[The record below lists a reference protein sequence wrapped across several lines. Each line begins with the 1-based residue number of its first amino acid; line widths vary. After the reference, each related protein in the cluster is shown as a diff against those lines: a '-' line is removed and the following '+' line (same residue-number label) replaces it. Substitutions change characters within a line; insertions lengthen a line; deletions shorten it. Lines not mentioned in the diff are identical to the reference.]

1 MKRYSIEYCVQWN
14 YKPTALRA
22 RDQLLADSNNANSN
36 REVELIEGSG
46 GVFEIIRD
54 GELVFSKK
62 SLNRFPT
69 DEEIDKL

>member
-1 MKRYSIEYCVQWN
+1 
-14 YKPTALRA
+14 
-22 RDQLLADSNNANSN
+22 LLADSNN
-36 REVELIEGSG
+36 EVELIEGSG

-69 DEEIDKL
+69 DEEVDKL

>member
-1 MKRYSIEYCVQWN
+1 
-14 YKPTALRA
+14 
-22 RDQLLADSNNANSN
+22 LLADSNNK
-36 REVELIEGSG
+36 VELIEGSG
-46 GVFEIIRD
+46 GAFEIIRD

>member
-1 MKRYSIEYCVQWN
+1 
-14 YKPTALRA
+14 
-22 RDQLLADSNNANSN
+22 LLADSNNADSN

>member
-1 MKRYSIEYCVQWN
+1 
-14 YKPTALRA
+14 
-22 RDQLLADSNNANSN
+22 LLVDSNN
-36 REVELIEGSG
+36 EVELIEGSG

-69 DEEIDKL
+69 DEEVDKL